1 MLIAVSIPF
10 DVAAA
15 VILRLDKNKKP
26 EEDHLPWQ
34 IILFRFCPRI
44 AVATLI
50 QPLLARIKQK
60 PDIAP
65 QEQYQVLP
73 TVAVT
78 IRLNHPER

>member
-1 MLIAVSIPF
+1 CYLNGDLPTEDFHLISQCPCRAYT
-10 DVAAA
+10 
-15 VILRLDKNKKP
+15 KKP

-60 PDIAP
+60 
-65 QEQYQVLP
+65 
-73 TVAVT
+73 T
-78 IRLNHPER
+78 